1 LWLSSLNQI
10 GFESYYSIETRG
22 IFMKFKS
29 IAGSMLAVATLGTIQ
44 AAPVSAQLV
53 PEPWVTV
60 GSKDGSVSYGAG
72 VKIFDIGAEIA
83 NAKGKTGVDVL
94 KFISLPAVSPFVGV
108 GLYGGDVAYSGG
120 VQFSP
125 GGNTFFGVGYHSI
138 RGVNGQV
145 GVRF

>member
-1 LWLSSLNQI
+1 MQ
-10 GFESYYSIETRG
+10 
-22 IFMKFKS
+22 FKS
-29 IAGSMLAVATLGTIQ
+29 IAGSILATLVTLGAIQ
-44 AAPVSAQLV
+44 ATPVSAQLV

-60 GSKDGSVSYGAG
+60 GTRDGSVSYGAG

-94 KFISLPAVSPFVGV
+94 KFISLPAVSPFVGL
-108 GLYGGDVAYSGG
+108 GLYGEDVTYSGG

-138 RGVNGQV
+138 RGINGQV
-145 GVRF
+145 GIKF